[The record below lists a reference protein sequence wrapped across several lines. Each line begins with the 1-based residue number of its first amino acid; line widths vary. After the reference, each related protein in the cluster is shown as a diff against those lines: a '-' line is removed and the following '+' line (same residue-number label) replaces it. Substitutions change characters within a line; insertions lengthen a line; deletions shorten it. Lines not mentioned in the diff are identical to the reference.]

1 MDTFTVTFEP
11 PIPAARRPHR
21 TRPKWPS
28 FYAAAEAAEVPELDP
43 AFNVAGRTFG
53 YYPAHVS
60 GVLDDLLGAAD
71 IISRREDQSIGLCGY
86 TVLLVE
92 FREGRVYFRDPAG
105 SFSHG
110 GTPIGDGFDPEEVEE
125 TLRQAA
131 DAVWE
136 LVLPKG

>member
-1 MDTFTVTFEP
+1 MGEFTVTFDP
-11 PIPAARRPHR
+11 PIAAARKPHR
-21 TRPKWPS
+21 TKPQWPS
-28 FYAAAEAAEVPELDP
+28 FYAAAEAAGVPELDP

-53 YYPAHVS
+53 YYPDHVS
-60 GVLDDLLGAAD
+60 GVLSDLLGAAD
-71 IISRREDQSIGLCGY
+71 IISRRVDQSIGLCGY

-105 SFSHG
+105 AFSHG
-110 GTPIGDGFDPEEVEE
+110 GTLIGGGFDPEEVEE

-136 LVLPKG
+136 LVFPKG